1 MLDIYVDADACPVK
15 DEVYRTAR
23 RCGLK
28 VFVVSNSYC
37 NVPMDVL
44 FQLKIVH
51 GGFDAA
57 DDWIVDN
64 IAEDDIVVT
73 ADIPLAA
80 HCLEKGAMVLSPRGK
95 IFDEESIGTAMANRE
110 MNDQLRQMGEIFGGP
125 PPMAKKN
132 KSDFLCRLDE
142 IIQRLRRVNGLTA

>member
-28 VFVVSNSYC
+28 VFLVSNRYC
-37 NVPMDVL
+37 AIPSDAL
-44 FQLKIVH
+44 FHLKIVH

-64 IAEDDIVVT
+64 IDEGDIAIT
-73 ADIPLAA
+73 ADIPLADR
-80 HCLEKGAMVLSPRGK
+80 CLKKGAEVLGPRGR
-95 IFDEESIGTAMANRE
+95 IFDESTICSAMANRE
-110 MNDQLRQMGEIFGGP
+110 LMDQLRQMGEISGGP
-125 PPMAKKN
+125 PPISKKD
-132 KSDFLCRLDE
+132 KSFFLCKLDE
-142 IIQRLRRVNGLTA
+142 VIQRLIRCST